1 MTQSEG
7 YARPR
12 PKIETLVHLTSGLS
26 LSIGAVA
33 LITVSAPYSTAEI
46 NRRLLAFIFTA
57 SFLITNWMVYT
68 YQMSVLPVET
78 NFVIYMNVVMLIL
91 VATVPYL
98 LYNVEFANPSL
109 IPQEYSVIQ
118 DYASSLFAVD
128 LAAIRAILASFS
140 HIISIE
146 EKRLAARS
154 LAQSVRQS
162 RNVQAILS
170 AIVLISLAPIF
181 WDLSIFGVQL
191 RLYIWAIPII
201 VYWVRRSV
209 QSRESLQHE
218 IRRSSMTHNGLLAG

>member
-1 MTQSEG
+1 MAQAQG

-12 PKIETLVHLTSGLS
+12 PKIETLVDLIFGLS

-33 LITVSAPYSTAEI
+33 LITVSAPSSTAEI

-109 IPQEYSVIQ
+109 TPQEYSVIQ

-128 LAAIRAILASFS
+128 LAAILAILASFS

-146 EKRLAARS
+146 EKRLVAPG
-154 LAQSVRQS
+154 LAKSFRQS

-170 AIVLISLAPIF
+170 MIVLLSLAPIF

-191 RLYIWAIPII
+191 RLYIWVIPII

-209 QSRESLQHE
+209 QSR
-218 IRRSSMTHNGLLAG
+218 